1 MNQLVNYAEPCTSN
15 SGTCRLCLRVENRLI
30 SIFDD
35 GETSKQL
42 RSRIRDCCPIRL
54 FEDDRLPKTICRECE
69 GKIAVTFEFR
79 EQCRKS
85 DRVLRLRYESYRANK
100 SVSINESNWK
110 IGSDRIVVKHAC
122 TTRPET
128 TDSKAQS
135 TFEEEQEENSNSTHL
150 WRKSE
155 IVCGED
161 AKADGKTIAR
171 LSQRQHVERCHVE
184 EGKRENNEENRV
196 SKESGGDGA
205 GGNVFNVQ
213 SYDND
218 TATSVATQVRYLCD
232 ICSKT
237 FASKSGLRFHLK
249 SHDAVKSY
257 PCRYCGKRFV
267 IPSYA
272 KRHEKIHAGDK
283 RFVCQF
289 CSATFASSNG
299 LKYHL
304 RLHSG
309 EANYHCEICGKSF
322 YRHKYLKEHVFTHT
336 GEKPYVCKACGA
348 SYASSG
354 SLFVHKKRC
363 KNK

>member
-1 MNQLVNYAEPCTSN
+1 MTERMNQLIDYAEPCTSN
-15 SGTCRLCLRVENRLI
+15 SGICRLCLRVDNRLI
-30 SIFDD
+30 SIFDG

-42 RSRIRDCCPIRL
+42 RSRIRDCCPIR
-54 FEDDRLPKTICRECE
+54 DRGI
-69 GKIAVTFEFR
+69 GK
-79 EQCRKS
+79 
-85 DRVLRLRYESYRANK
+85 
-100 SVSINESNWK
+100 
-110 IGSDRIVVKHAC
+110 
-122 TTRPET
+122 PET
-128 TDSKAQS
+128 IDSKVQS
-135 TFEEEQEENSNSTHL
+135 TFEKEQEENSNSTHF
-150 WRKSE
+150 WQKSE

-161 AKADGKTIAR
+161 AKADGKTMTR
-171 LSQRQHVERCHVE
+171 LSRLQRVERCHVE
-184 EGKRENNEENRV
+184 EGKSENNEENRV
-196 SKESGGDGA
+196 SKESGGDGG

-213 SYDND
+213 SYSD
-218 TATSVATQVRYLCD
+218 TVTSVATQVRYLCD

-257 PCRYCGKRFV
+257 PCRYCDKRFV
-267 IPSYA
+267 IPSYT
-272 KRHEKIHAGDK
+272 KRHEKIHTGDK

-322 YRHKYLKEHVFTHT
+322 YRDKYLKEHVFTHT

>member
-1 MNQLVNYAEPCTSN
+1 MS
-15 SGTCRLCLRVENRLI
+15 RLQDR
-30 SIFDD
+30 SI
-35 GETSKQL
+35 
-42 RSRIRDCCPIRL
+42 
-54 FEDDRLPKTICRECE
+54 
-69 GKIAVTFEFR
+69 A
-79 EQCRKS
+79 
-85 DRVLRLRYESYRANK
+85 
-100 SVSINESNWK
+100 
-110 IGSDRIVVKHAC
+110 KHAC

-135 TFEEEQEENSNSTHL
+135 TFEEKQEENSNSTHL

-161 AKADGKTIAR
+161 AKTDGKTMAT
-171 LSQRQHVERCHVE
+171 LSRRQRVERCHAE
-184 EGKRENNEENRV
+184 EGKSENNEENRV
-196 SKESGGDGA
+196 SKGSGGDDDSG

-213 SYDND
+213 SYGD
-218 TATSVATQVRYLCD
+218 TAMPMATQVRYLCD

-249 SHDAVKSY
+249 SHNAVKSY

-267 IPSYA
+267 IPSYT

>member
-1 MNQLVNYAEPCTSN
+1 MTERMNQLIDYAEPCTSN
-15 SGTCRLCLRVENRLI
+15 SGICRLCLRVDNRLI
-30 SIFDD
+30 SIFDG

-85 DRVLRLRYESYRANK
+85 DRVLRLRYESCRANR
-100 SVSINESNWK
+100 SISINESNWK
-110 IGSDRIVVKHAC
+110 IGSDRGNGKPKTI
-122 TTRPET
+122 
-128 TDSKAQS
+128 DSKVQS
-135 TFEEEQEENSNSTHL
+135 TFEKEQEENSNSTHF
-150 WRKSE
+150 WQKSE
-155 IVCGED
+155 IICGED
-161 AKADGKTIAR
+161 AKADGKTMTR
-171 LSQRQHVERCHVE
+171 LSRFQRVERCHVE
-184 EGKRENNEENRV
+184 EGKSENNEENRV
-196 SKESGGDGA
+196 SKESGGDG
-205 GGNVFNVQ
+205 GGSNVFNVQ
-213 SYDND
+213 SYSD
-218 TATSVATQVRYLCD
+218 TVTSVATQVRYLCD

-249 SHDAVKSY
+249 SHDAVKPY
-257 PCRYCGKRFV
+257 PCRYCDKRFV
-267 IPSYA
+267 IPSYT
-272 KRHEKIHAGDK
+272 KRHEKIHTGDK

-322 YRHKYLKEHVFTHT
+322 YRDKYLKEHVFTHT